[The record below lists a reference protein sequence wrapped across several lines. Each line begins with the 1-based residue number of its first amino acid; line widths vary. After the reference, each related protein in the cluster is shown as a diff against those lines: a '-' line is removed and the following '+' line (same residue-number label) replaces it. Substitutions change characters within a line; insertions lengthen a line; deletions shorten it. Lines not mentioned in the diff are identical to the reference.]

1 MTPHH
6 LSDDRLVEV
15 SLFDAVSPSE
25 QRHLESCPG
34 CDARRVRLREMLDDM
49 SASSEAAADAQFPA
63 SRLARQHA
71 RILAQ
76 LQHDGRPARIIA
88 FPAGHAQELLVSR
101 THPSR
106 RWIAAAAVAGLVVG
120 VLAGRLGY
128 DHSLLRPTAGRVVV
142 TRAAEPVEIRAAD
155 GAPGLRAVASTI
167 SDEEFLSQLE
177 FASDGPAAAALQPL
191 DELTPLPWEVR

>member
-15 SLFDAVSPSE
+15 CLLDGVSPAE
-25 QRHLESCPG
+25 QTHLEACPQ
-34 CDARRVRLREMLDDM
+34 CDARRARLREMLDDM
-49 SASSEAAADAQFPA
+49 SSSIAAAADAHFPA

-71 RILAQ
+71 RILA
-76 LQHDGRPARIIA
+76 LVQHGGRPARIIA
-88 FPAGHAQELLVSR
+88 FPAGFVHEQMASR
-101 THPSR
+101 LNSPR
-106 RWIAAAAVAGLVVG
+106 RWIAAAAAAGLIVG
-120 VLAGRLGY
+120 VLAGRLGL
-128 DHSLLRPTAGRVVV
+128 DPSRFRPAGARVAV
-142 TRAAEPVEIRAAD
+142 TRAIEPQAIGATGAAPAIRE
-155 GAPGLRAVASTI
+155 VATTI

>member
-1 MTPHH
+1 MTPH

-15 SLFDAVSPSE
+15 SLVDSISPSE
-25 QRHLESCPG
+25 HRHLECCPE
-34 CDARRVRLREMLDDM
+34 CDARWARLREMLDDI
-49 SASSEAAADAQFPA
+49 SAASEAAADTQFPA

-88 FPAGHAQELLVSR
+88 FPAGHAQEPLVSR
-101 THPSR
+101 VHSSR
-106 RWIAAAAVAGLVVG
+106 RWIAAAAAAGLLVG
-120 VLAGRLGY
+120 VVAGRLGY
-128 DHSLLRPTAGRVVV
+128 DHSWIRATGGRVV
-142 TRAAEPVEIRAAD
+142 TRAAEPAEIQATD
-155 GAPGLRAVASTI
+155 GALGIRAVASTI

>member
-15 SLFDAVSPSE
+15 CLLDGVSPAE
-25 QRHLESCPG
+25 QTHLEACPQ
-34 CDARRVRLREMLDDM
+34 CDARRARLREMLDDM
-49 SASSEAAADAQFPA
+49 SSSIAAAADAHFPA

-76 LQHDGRPARIIA
+76 LQPDGRPARIIA
-88 FPAGHAQELLVSR
+88 FPAGYAQELVASR
-101 THPSR
+101 TNSSR
-106 RWIAAAAVAGLVVG
+106 RWIAAAAAAGLIVG
-120 VLAGRLGY
+120 MLAGRLGY
-128 DHSLLRPTAGRVVV
+128 DRSPLRLSGGRVAA
-142 TRAAEPVEIRAAD
+142 TRAADAEEVRAID
-155 GAPGLRAVASTI
+155 GAPYLREVAATI

-177 FASDGPAAAALQPL
+177 FASNGPATAALQPL